1 VARAWQLQVGAPFE
15 PGGNVGWVAP
25 VRRADG
31 SEAALKVECPGHP
44 NPWAAKGLRHWAGR
58 AAVRL
63 LDSDEASQAFL
74 LERCVPG
81 TNGDDLDVA
90 TGNEVVAS
98 VLAELHAVE
107 PPADDEFEPL
117 ARSVE
122 RSRETIWDWFDRYE
136 QPMDRGIVA
145 RADDLLASLTSSST
159 DTVLLH
165 GDLGPGNVVL
175 SERGWLAIDP
185 DPMLGDRAFDVRQVL
200 SLRDLHDAREQV
212 AFFADRLDLDA
223 RRIAGWT
230 YARCVE
236 FALRCRSVGD
246 TKGLRKYLHRT
257 EQLSSQRLV

>member
-1 VARAWQLQVGAPFE
+1 M
-15 PGGNVGWVAP
+15 
-25 VRRADG
+25 
-31 SEAALKVECPGHP
+31 
-44 NPWAAKGLRHWAGR
+44 
-58 AAVRL
+58 
-63 LDSDEASQAFL
+63 
-74 LERCVPG
+74 
-81 TNGDDLDVA
+81 
-90 TGNEVVAS
+90 
-98 VLAELHAVE
+98 
-107 PPADDEFEPL
+107 
-117 ARSVE
+117 
-122 RSRETIWDWFDRYE
+122 WDWFDRYE

-145 RADDLLASLTSSST
+145 QADDLLTSLTSSST

-185 DPMLGDRAFDVRQVL
+185 DPVLGDRAFDVRQVL
-200 SLRDLHDAREQV
+200 SLRDLRDAREQV

-246 TKGLRKYLHRT
+246 TKGLHKYLHRT